1 MQLFKKLYLKI
12 SCLYKKIFSKNK
24 EELVEEVKSNS
35 KLSEEPKKGGISVI
49 SCRVNNIKKKQ

>member
-12 SCLYKKIFSKNK
+12 SCLYKKIFNK

-35 KLSEEPKKGGISVI
+35 KLSEDPKKGGISVI
-49 SCRVNNIKKKQ
+49 SCRVNNIKKK